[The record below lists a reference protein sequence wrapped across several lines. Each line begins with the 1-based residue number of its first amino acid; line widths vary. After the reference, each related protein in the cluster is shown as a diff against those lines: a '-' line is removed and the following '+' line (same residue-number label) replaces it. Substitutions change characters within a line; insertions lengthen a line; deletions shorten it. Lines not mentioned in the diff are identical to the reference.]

1 MAKILAF
8 SGSSRIGSSNQ
19 KMLEI
24 AVQGARSTGADVTVV
39 NLADFNL
46 PLFNQDLEK
55 ESFPEGALAF
65 KKLLLEHDGL
75 LIASPEYNSAYS
87 PLLKNA
93 LDWASRPT
101 RANEASLS
109 AYAGKFAMIMAASP
123 GALGGMRGL
132 VVLRMLLSNIKVNV
146 LASQVTLGGA
156 FSAFNDNGSMVDA
169 KKQQSIEALGSQ
181 LAKLLDSQS

>member
-8 SGSSRIGSSNQ
+8 SGSSRSGSSNQ
-19 KMLEI
+19 KMLEV
-24 AVQGARSTGADVTVV
+24 AVQGARDAGAEVTVV
-39 NLADFNL
+39 NLADFTL

-55 ESFPEGALAF
+55 QQFPEGALAF
-65 KKLLLEHDGL
+65 KKLLLEHQGL

-87 PLLKNA
+87 ALLKNA

-101 RANEASLS
+101 IKNEASLS

-123 GALGGMRGL
+123 GVLGGMRGL
-132 VVLRMLLSNIKVNV
+132 VVLRMLLANIKVNV

-156 FSAFNDNGSMVDA
+156 FSAFNDMA
-169 KKQQSIEALGSQ
+169 Q
-181 LAKLLDSQS
+181 